1 MIIFSFLARNG
12 SQMVKNHLV
21 NIQWTIRSHLWP
33 ILSIFQ
39 NFQFLEICGCSFNH
53 QYFENFSI
61 LGQFWWIFWLS
72 FNETWCFLP
81 EKSIK
86 HARAH
91 KMKSEFKKLS
101 KISIYLVKF
110 FSISGQIS
118 SIFLF
123 LINKTCYFD
132 EFQGLRASFLG
143 FSDRT
148 NQVLID
154 ERLKIH
160 RN

>member
-1 MIIFSFLARNG
+1 MLIGLNGLSSAWKGFSWKCDFKTYVSEQKLKFLIFFNFLTRNG
-12 SQMVKNHLV
+12 SQIVKNHLV

-39 NFQFLEICGCSFNH
+39 NFQFLEICDCSFNH

-81 EKSIK
+81 VKSIK

-101 KISIYLVKF
+101 KISIYLVNF
-110 FSISGQIS
+110 
-118 SIFLF
+118 FLF
-123 LINKTCYFD
+123 LAK
-132 EFQGLRASFLG
+132 FLQISC
-143 FSDRT
+143 F
-148 NQVLID
+148 
-154 ERLKIH
+154 
-160 RN
+160 